1 MASNQTSATS
11 LLALTRQRA
20 FLPVQGGPPNVD
32 ILRDLNAELLVFVV
46 PVLTGIGEEFF
57 VAPSEFD
64 TVSGTREY
72 DIPADSIAS
81 KIRDVQVVD
90 PANPD
95 NWLSLAHEEPERAAA
110 YAQASGR
117 PVAYFVRNGVIS
129 LLPAPTAV
137 WSMRIMYYRRPR
149 EIVNTGYSTATDF
162 ELAGGD
168 YTVQV
173 ADTDGMVDGYFDIL
187 DPTTYAIL
195 AENMYGT
202 VDEGQNEITFEAAL
216 LTDAQTTA
224 MEDCVDKVF
233 IASGT
238 APVADVPPEAAILL
252 ALRAATIYLQEA
264 ADPRMAQAFSEIER
278 VKNVL
283 QSLFAP
289 RTSGR
294 PRKVVNTSGPG
305 WGSARWTG
313 RAWLGSGN

>member
-20 FLPVQGGPPNVD
+20 FLPVQGGPPDVD
-32 ILRDLNAELLVFVV
+32 ILRDLNAELLTFVA
-46 PVLTGIGEEFF
+46 PVLMGIGEEFF

-81 KIRDVQVVD
+81 KVRDVQVLVTET
-90 PANPD
+90 PEA
-95 NWLSLAHEEPERAAA
+95 WVSLAHEEPERAAS

-117 PVAYFVRNGVIS
+117 PVAYFVRNGEIS
-129 LLPAPTAV
+129 LLPAPTSV
-137 WSMRIMYYRRPR
+137 WSMRIMYYKRPR
-149 EIVNTGYSTATDF
+149 EIVNTGYATATDVNLSMG
-162 ELAGGD
+162 E
-168 YTVQV
+168 YTVDV
-173 ADTDGMVDGYFDIL
+173 ITTDMANGYFDIL
-187 DPTTYAIL
+187 DPTTYAII
-195 AENMYGT
+195 AENLFGNVINGT
-202 VDEGQNEITFEAAL
+202 DISFTAADLDAEQTAAL
-216 LTDAQTTA
+216 
-224 MEDCVDKVF
+224 EDCVDKVF

-264 ADPRMAQAFSEIER
+264 ADPRMGQAFAEIER

-294 PRKVVNTSGPG
+294 PRKIVNTNGPG
-305 WGSARWTG
+305 WGSSRWTG
-313 RAWLGSGN
+313 RGWIGSGN